1 VNIKV
6 RDPDADRFF
15 RDIGLCV
22 TTYRGRGPAMV
33 WPAGAAAVVDAFDAR
48 PPDRPSGH
56 APDGRAA
63 PPGPGPHAAEPS
75 MREMADHLGE
85 FVGGPVGA
93 RYWSLAAGRRT
104 EPHSLEHD
112 AVLLQLA
119 GSCECRVA
127 SPRAA
132 AGAAPGAGPG
142 ASAEPR
148 ADAGRDAPWVR
159 VRLRAGEALYVARH
173 GSYALAEVHDHCT
186 LVHFQL
192 PV

>member
-1 VNIKV
+1 MNIKV
-6 RDPDADRFF
+6 RDPDTDRFF

-22 TTYRGRGPAMV
+22 STYRGRGPAMV
-33 WPAGAAAVVDAFDAR
+33 WPAGAGAVVDAFGAR
-48 PPDRPSGH
+48 PPDQPAGQ
-56 APDGRAA
+56 APAGRAA
-63 PPGPGPHAAEPS
+63 PPGPRAAEPS

-104 EPHSLEHD
+104 EPYPLEHD

-127 SPRAA
+127 GPRAA
-132 AGAAPGAGPG
+132 GGTEPGAGAGP
-142 ASAEPR
+142 SAEPC
-148 ADAGRDAPWVR
+148 ADAARDAPWVR

-173 GSYALAEVHDHCT
+173 GSYALSEVHAPCT